1 MTNEKNFETIDRFK
15 TVVITNQLTYP
26 SEEIQTNKSEEALE
40 ANINSYNSLTDQQL
54 APINM

>member
-40 ANINSYNSLTDQQL
+40 ANINSYNSLTD
-54 APINM
+54 